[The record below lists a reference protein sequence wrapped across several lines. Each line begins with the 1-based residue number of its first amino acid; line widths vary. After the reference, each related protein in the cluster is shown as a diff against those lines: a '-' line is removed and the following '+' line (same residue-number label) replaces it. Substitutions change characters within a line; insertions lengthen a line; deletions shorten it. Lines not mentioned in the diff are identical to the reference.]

1 MIRKWF
7 AAAAMFG
14 AIASA
19 WAAVDVNSANED
31 ALVGIKGI
39 GPARAKAILDE
50 RGAHGPFRNAEDL
63 ASRVKGM
70 GGHTVERLQREGLTI
85 GAAGVGAAGVGAV
98 GIGATSVGA
107 AGSSASALA
116 ASKPAAPKP
125 AAAPARTAQ
134 K

>member
-7 AAAAMFG
+7 AAAALFG
-14 AIASA
+14 AFASA

-31 ALVGIKGI
+31 ALMGIKGI

-50 RGAHGPFRNAEDL
+50 RGARGPFKDAADL

-70 GGHTVERLQREGLTI
+70 GGHTVERLQKEGLT
-85 GAAGVGAAGVGAV
+85 
-98 GIGATSVGA
+98 VGA
-107 AGSSASALA
+107 AGSGAAGPAGSPAAGKATSAS
-116 ASKPAAPKP
+116 P
-125 AAAPARTAQ
+125 AAAKPAGAPTRTAQ

>member
-7 AAAAMFG
+7 AAAVMLG
-14 AIASA
+14 AVASA
-19 WAAVDVNSANED
+19 WAAVDVNTASED

-50 RGAHGPFRNAEDL
+50 RGTRGPFRNAEDL
-63 ASRVKGM
+63 AARVKGM
-70 GGHTVERLQREGLTI
+70 GGHTVERLQQEGLTI
-85 GAAGVGAAGVGAV
+85 GAAGAAGTA
-98 GIGATSVGA
+98 AAPPA
-107 AGSSASALA
+107 AG
-116 ASKPAAPKP
+116 KPAAAKP

>member
-7 AAAAMFG
+7 AAAVMLG
-14 AIASA
+14 AVASA
-19 WAAVDVNSANED
+19 WAAVDVNTANED

-50 RGAHGPFRNAEDL
+50 RGARGPFRSADDL

-70 GGHTVERLQREGLTI
+70 GGHTVERLQQEGLTI
-85 GAAGVGAAGVGAV
+85 GAAG
-98 GIGATSVGA
+98 SGA
-107 AGSSASALA
+107 AGSGTAGSGTA
-116 ASKPAAPKP
+116 AAPVAGKPAAAKP

>member
-70 GGHTVERLQREGLTI
+70 GGQTVERLQREGLTI
-85 GAAGVGAAGVGAV
+85 GATGVGAV
-98 GIGATSVGA
+98 
-107 AGSSASALA
+107 GSSASALA

>member
-7 AAAAMFG
+7 AAVAMFG

-19 WAAVDVNSANED
+19 WAAVDVNTANED

-50 RGAHGPFRNAEDL
+50 RGARGPFRSADDL

-70 GGHTVERLQREGLTI
+70 GGHTVERLQQEGLTI
-85 GAAGVGAAGVGAV
+85 GAAGAAAAPAAG
-98 GIGATSVGA
+98 
-107 AGSSASALA
+107 
-116 ASKPAAPKP
+116 KPAAAKS

>member
-1 MIRKWF
+1 MIKKWF
-7 AAAAMFG
+7 AAAAMLG

-19 WAAVDVNSANED
+19 WAAVDVNTANED

-70 GGHTVERLQREGLTI
+70 GGHTVERLQQEGLTI
-85 GAAGVGAAGVGAV
+85 GAAASVATAPAAG
-98 GIGATSVGA
+98 
-107 AGSSASALA
+107 
-116 ASKPAAPKP
+116 KPAAAKP

>member
-7 AAAAMFG
+7 AAAALFG
-14 AIASA
+14 AFASA

-31 ALVGIKGI
+31 ALMGIKGI

-50 RGAHGPFRNAEDL
+50 RGARGPFKDAADL

-70 GGHTVERLQREGLTI
+70 GGHTIERLQKEGLT
-85 GAAGVGAAGVGAV
+85 
-98 GIGATSVGA
+98 VGA
-107 AGSSASALA
+107 AGSAAAGSTAAGAPAAGKAASAS
-116 ASKPAAPKP
+116 P
-125 AAAPARTAQ
+125 AAAKPAGAPTRTAQ

>member
-7 AAAAMFG
+7 AAAAMLG
-14 AIASA
+14 AMMPA
-19 WAAVDVNSANED
+19 WAAVDVNTAGED

-50 RGAHGPFRNAEDL
+50 RTAHGPFKSAEDL

-70 GGHTVERLQREGLTI
+70 GGHTVERLQREGLAI
-85 GAAGVGAAGVGAV
+85 GAA
-98 GIGATSVGA
+98 
-107 AGSSASALA
+107 
-116 ASKPAAPKP
+116 PAARAPAAVPVAGQAAPPKP
-125 AAAPARTAQ
+125 AGARAAQ

>member
-85 GAAGVGAAGVGAV
+85 GATGVGATG
-98 GIGATSVGA
+98 VGA

>member
-7 AAAAMFG
+7 AAAALFG
-14 AIASA
+14 AFASA

-31 ALVGIKGI
+31 ALMGIKGI

-50 RGAHGPFRNAEDL
+50 RGARGPFKDAADL

-70 GGHTVERLQREGLTI
+70 GGHTVERLQKEGLT
-85 GAAGVGAAGVGAV
+85 
-98 GIGATSVGA
+98 VGA
-107 AGSSASALA
+107 AGSGA
-116 ASKPAAPKP
+116 AGSTPAGSP
-125 AAAPARTAQ
+125 AAAKAASASPAAAKPAGAPTRTAQ

>member
-7 AAAAMFG
+7 AAAALFG
-14 AIASA
+14 AFASA

-31 ALVGIKGI
+31 ALMGIKGI

-50 RGAHGPFRNAEDL
+50 RGARGPFKDAADL

-70 GGHTVERLQREGLTI
+70 GGHTVERLQKEGLTV
-85 GAAGVGAAGVGAV
+85 GTAGP
-98 GIGATSVGA
+98 SA
-107 AGSSASALA
+107 AGSPAAGKA
-116 ASKPAAPKP
+116 ASSAAAKPAGAPT
-125 AAAPARTAQ
+125 RTAQ

>member
-7 AAAAMFG
+7 AAAALFG
-14 AIASA
+14 AFASA

-31 ALVGIKGI
+31 ALMGIKGI

-50 RGAHGPFRNAEDL
+50 RGARGPFKDAADL

-70 GGHTVERLQREGLTI
+70 GGHTVERLQKEGLT
-85 GAAGVGAAGVGAV
+85 
-98 GIGATSVGA
+98 VGA
-107 AGSSASALA
+107 AGSGAAGPAGSPSAGKAASAS
-116 ASKPAAPKP
+116 P
-125 AAAPARTAQ
+125 AAAKPAGAPTRTAQ

>member
-1 MIRKWF
+1 MIKKWF
-7 AAAAMFG
+7 AAAAMLG
-14 AIASA
+14 AIAST
-19 WAAVDVNSANED
+19 WAAVDVNTANED

-50 RGAHGPFRNAEDL
+50 RGARGPFRNAEDL

-70 GGHTVERLQREGLTI
+70 GGHTVERLQQEGLTI
-85 GAAGVGAAGVGAV
+85 GAAASVATAAAAAAG
-98 GIGATSVGA
+98 
-107 AGSSASALA
+107 
-116 ASKPAAPKP
+116 KPAAAKP

>member
-7 AAAAMFG
+7 AAAALFG
-14 AIASA
+14 AFASA

-31 ALVGIKGI
+31 ALMGIKGI

-50 RGAHGPFRNAEDL
+50 RGARGPFKDAADL

-70 GGHTVERLQREGLTI
+70 GGHTVERLQKEGLT
-85 GAAGVGAAGVGAV
+85 
-98 GIGATSVGA
+98 VGA
-107 AGSSASALA
+107 AGSGAAGSAAAGSPAAGKAASAS
-116 ASKPAAPKP
+116 P
-125 AAAPARTAQ
+125 AAAKPAGAPTRTAQ

>member
-19 WAAVDVNSANED
+19 WAAVDVNTANED

-50 RGAHGPFRNAEDL
+50 RGARGPFRSAQDL

-70 GGHTVERLQREGLTI
+70 GGHTVERLQQEGLTI
-85 GAAGVGAAGVGAV
+85 GATGTGTGAAAP
-98 GIGATSVGA
+98 A
-107 AGSSASALA
+107 AG
-116 ASKPAAPKP
+116 KPATAKS

>member
-7 AAAAMFG
+7 AAAALFG
-14 AIASA
+14 AFASA

-31 ALVGIKGI
+31 ALMGIKGI

-50 RGAHGPFRNAEDL
+50 RGARGPFKDAADL

-70 GGHTVERLQREGLTI
+70 GGHTVERLQKEGLT
-85 GAAGVGAAGVGAV
+85 
-98 GIGATSVGA
+98 VGA
-107 AGSSASALA
+107 AGSAAAGSTPAGSPAAGKAASAS
-116 ASKPAAPKP
+116 P
-125 AAAPARTAQ
+125 AAAKPAGAATRTAQ

>member
-7 AAAAMFG
+7 AAAALFG
-14 AIASA
+14 AFASA

-31 ALVGIKGI
+31 ALMGIKGI

-50 RGAHGPFRNAEDL
+50 RGARGPFKDAADL

-70 GGHTVERLQREGLTI
+70 GGHTVERLQKEGLT
-85 GAAGVGAAGVGAV
+85 
-98 GIGATSVGA
+98 VGA
-107 AGSSASALA
+107 AGSGA
-116 ASKPAAPKP
+116 AGSTPGGSP
-125 AAAPARTAQ
+125 AAAKAASASPAAAKPAGAPTRTAQ

>member
-1 MIRKWF
+1 MIKKWF
-7 AAAAMFG
+7 AAAAMLG

-19 WAAVDVNSANED
+19 WAAVDVNTANED

-50 RGAHGPFRNAEDL
+50 RGAHGPFRNAEEL

-70 GGHTVERLQREGLTI
+70 GGHTVERLQQEGLTI
-85 GAAGVGAAGVGAV
+85 GAAGSVATAPAAG
-98 GIGATSVGA
+98 
-107 AGSSASALA
+107 
-116 ASKPAAPKP
+116 KPAAAKP

>member
-7 AAAAMFG
+7 AAAALFG

-19 WAAVDVNSANED
+19 WAAVDVNTASED

-50 RGAHGPFRNAEDL
+50 RGARGPFKNADDL
-63 ASRVKGM
+63 AARVKGM
-70 GGHTVERLQREGLTI
+70 GGQTVERLQKEGLTI
-85 GAAGVGAAGVGAV
+85 GAAGL
-98 GIGATSVGA
+98 GA
-107 AGSSASALA
+107 AGSGA
-116 ASKPAAPKP
+116 AGSG
-125 AAAPARTAQ
+125 AAAPAAAKSTAASTRTAQ

>member
-19 WAAVDVNSANED
+19 WAAVDVNTANED

-50 RGAHGPFRNAEDL
+50 RGARGPFRNADDL

-70 GGHTVERLQREGLTI
+70 GGHTVERLQQQGLTI
-85 GAAGVGAAGVGAV
+85 GAAG
-98 GIGATSVGA
+98 SGA
-107 AGSSASALA
+107 AGSGTAPSAA
-116 ASKPAAPKP
+116 AKPAAAKP

>member
-85 GAAGVGAAGVGAV
+85 GAAG
-98 GIGATSVGA
+98 IGATGVGA

-125 AAAPARTAQ
+125 AAAAPARTAQ

>member
-39 GPARAKAILDE
+39 GPARARAILDE

-85 GAAGVGAAGVGAV
+85 GA
-98 GIGATSVGA
+98 TSVGA

>member
-7 AAAAMFG
+7 AAAALFG
-14 AIASA
+14 AFASA

-31 ALVGIKGI
+31 ALMGIKGI

-50 RGAHGPFRNAEDL
+50 RGARGPFKDAADL

-70 GGHTVERLQREGLTI
+70 GGHTVERLQKEGLT
-85 GAAGVGAAGVGAV
+85 VGAV
-98 GIGATSVGA
+98 GSAA
-107 AGSSASALA
+107 AGSTPAGSPAAGKAASAS
-116 ASKPAAPKP
+116 P
-125 AAAPARTAQ
+125 AAAKPAGAATRTAQ

>member
-7 AAAAMFG
+7 AAAALFG
-14 AIASA
+14 AFASA

-31 ALVGIKGI
+31 ALMGIKGI

-50 RGAHGPFRNAEDL
+50 RGARGPFKDAADL

-70 GGHTVERLQREGLTI
+70 GGHTVERLQKEGLT
-85 GAAGVGAAGVGAV
+85 
-98 GIGATSVGA
+98 VGA
-107 AGSSASALA
+107 AGSGAAGSAAAGSPVAGKAASAS
-116 ASKPAAPKP
+116 P
-125 AAAPARTAQ
+125 AAAKPAGAPTRTAQ

>member
-19 WAAVDVNSANED
+19 WAAVDVNTANED

-50 RGAHGPFRNAEDL
+50 RGARGPFRSADDL

-70 GGHTVERLQREGLTI
+70 GGHTVERLQQEGLTI
-85 GAAGVGAAGVGAV
+85 GAAGSGAAAP
-98 GIGATSVGA
+98 A
-107 AGSSASALA
+107 AG
-116 ASKPAAPKP
+116 KPAAAKP

>member
-1 MIRKWF
+1 MIRKWL
-7 AAAAMFG
+7 AAAAMLG
-14 AIASA
+14 TIASA
-19 WAAVDVNSANED
+19 WAAVDVNTANED

-63 ASRVKGM
+63 AARVKGM
-70 GGHTVERLQREGLTI
+70 GGHTVERLQQEGLT
-85 GAAGVGAAGVGAV
+85 VGAAGAGGAQPAAAKPAV
-98 GIGATSVGA
+98 G
-107 AGSSASALA
+107 
-116 ASKPAAPKP
+116 KP